1 MLENHPTQENS
12 LKPEKLGHSLNTRAP
27 LQSMAHENLP
37 QPVPSSLLNPQQV
50 KCYSQEIFSFLES
63 TESDCQASSDYF
75 ALHTEITH
83 TCRAFLVDWLVT
95 VHGKF
100 RMHQETLYLAV
111 NLVDR
116 YMSKRI
122 VNRRQLQLIGVTAI
136 FIAAKYEEIYPPN
149 ARDFIRTTD
158 EAYSKQNL
166 IKMEIDMLKVIE
178 FQVTFPTAWRFME
191 RYPEVL
197 NNGSALLAE
206 YLLELGQV
214 EYALLKFKPSIQAA
228 AASYLANIIINK
240 NYNWKIENPSEKE
253 MGGCAKEFYR
263 IFKAAAVHPLTAVRE
278 TYIRK
283 KLDITKYEAEGH

>member
-1 MLENHPTQENS
+1 ML
-12 LKPEKLGHSLNTRAP
+12 
-27 LQSMAHENLP
+27 
-37 QPVPSSLLNPQQV
+37 
-50 KCYSQEIFSFLES
+50 
-63 TESDCQASSDYF
+63 
-75 ALHTEITH
+75 
-83 TCRAFLVDWLVT
+83 
-95 VHGKF
+95 
-100 RMHQETLYLAV
+100 
-111 NLVDR
+111 
-116 YMSKRI
+116 
-122 VNRRQLQLIGVTAI
+122 
-136 FIAAKYEEIYPPN
+136 
-149 ARDFIRTTD
+149 RDFIRTTD

-253 MGGCAKEFYR
+253 MGGVLRNFIGFLKLLLC
-263 IFKAAAVHPLTAVRE
+263 
-278 TYIRK
+278 IR
-283 KLDITKYEAEGH
+283 